1 MDRESTC
8 WTLVQGAARGVAED
22 VDMFVRL
29 YGPVVSAYVSTRWPS
44 SPLRDNLEDAVQE
57 VFVECFKEGG
67 VLDRAGPEN
76 LGSFRAFLLG
86 VARNV
91 SLRFESRMGRD
102 KDVLPAGGFNPDQMA
117 ADEERLSLAFDRA
130 WARSLLREAVSRQA
144 ERAVIYGPEA
154 EKRVELLRLRFQ
166 EGKKLRGIA
175 EEWHVEHP
183 WLKRQ
188 NAQALQEFEEAL
200 KEVIAF
206 HYPDAPAE
214 AEREMATILAALR

>member
-8 WTLVQGAARGVAED
+8 WTLVQGAARGVEED

-29 YGPVVSAYVSTRWPS
+29 YGPVIHSYVSARWPS
-44 SPLRDNLEDAVQE
+44 PPLRDTLEDAVQE

-67 VLDRAGPEN
+67 VLDRAGPES

-91 SLRFESRMGRD
+91 SLRFESRLSRD
-102 KDVLPAGGFNPDQMA
+102 RDLVAAQEFNPDRMA

-130 WARSLLREAVSRQA
+130 WAKAILREAVARQA
-144 ERAVIYGPEA
+144 ERAGILGPEA
-154 EKRVELLRLRFQ
+154 LKRVELLRLRFQ
-166 EGKKLRGIA
+166 GGMKLRDIA
-175 EEWHVEHP
+175 KEWKVEHP
-183 WLKRQ
+183 WLRRQ
-188 NAQALQEFEEAL
+188 NARALEEFEDAL
-200 KEVIAF
+200 KEVIAY
-206 HYPDAPAE
+206 HYPNAPAE